1 MAGKASKMNERLN
14 FKSVEEL
21 LWTSKSVK
29 SAVLKAIRSRW

>member
-21 LWTSKSVK
+21 VRCCKWRV
-29 SAVLKAIRSRW
+29 RYGY